1 MMKVRLEYIDLLKFF
16 AIFSIIA
23 QHCFL
28 VWQNVEV
35 MNIKVYGFSGILR
48 FGVPIF
54 IMISGALLLNRDIEI
69 GSFLKKKTSRLVYP
83 FIFFYIITFLFVFL
97 TGHTHAQ
104 TSDIFFFRWY
114 FWMIL
119 GVYLSIPIINKF
131 IQHSSMKEIS
141 YFIYIFI
148 FASIFYQITY
158 ILGIIQ
164 CFDLTLFLS
173 PLGYLVLGYYLSKKE
188 FNLSTNKIITLSIII
203 FLISSF
209 IESLIITGSIPMT
222 EFNLAN
228 SSIGLTSYLDVNII
242 KIIQSASLFI
252 LCKYIYQS
260 NSIYKPIK
268 NFLKTKIIS
277 KFVISVSRAS
287 YGMYLINLI
296 PQLILYY
303 YIKPL
308 KLSGLQ
314 SSITIIGSS
323 IIIFLVSW
331 IIIIILSKIPY
342 IKYLSGYA

>member
-1 MMKVRLEYIDLLKFF
+1 MIKVRLEYIDLLKFF
-16 AIFSIIA
+16 AIFAIIA

-28 VWQNVEV
+28 VWEDVQV
-35 MNIKVYGFSGILR
+35 MNIPVYGFSALFR

-69 GSFLKKKTSRLVYP
+69 GSFLKKKTIRLVYP
-83 FIFFYIITFLFVFL
+83 FIFFYIITFLFLFL

-104 TSDIFFFRWY
+104 TSDIFYFRWY

-148 FASIFYQITY
+148 FASIFYQITST
-158 ILGIIQ
+158 LGIIQ

-188 FNLSTNKIITLSIII
+188 FNISTNKIITLSIII

-209 IESLIITGSIPMT
+209 IEAFIITGSLPIT
-222 EFNLAN
+222 ELYLAN
-228 SSIGLTSYLDVNII
+228 ESIGLTSYLDANII
-242 KIIQSASLFI
+242 EIIQSVSFFI

-260 NSIYKPIK
+260 RSIYKPIK
-268 NFLKTKIIS
+268 TFLKTKIIS
-277 KFVISVSRAS
+277 KFITSVSRAS
-287 YGMYLINLI
+287 YGMYLMNLI
-296 PQLILYY
+296 PLLMLYY

-308 KLSGLQ
+308 NLSGSQ

-331 IIIIILSKIPY
+331 IIITILGKIPY
-342 IKYLSGYA
+342 IKNLSGYA